1 MNNQK
6 LLMLNCYGRNKLENY
21 QLKITKK
28 LTFFHANTIYPNFL
42 KSHLLYFI
50 SMLKG
55 FDLNRFN

>member
-1 MNNQK
+1 
-6 LLMLNCYGRNKLENY
+6 MLNCYGRNKLENY